1 MKIKNFI
8 LKIVNLPKLIKRLW
22 IILLASLFILVAMK
36 LCFNTWYPIIVEND
50 FIINICNFI
59 DDNKIIKYII
69 AIILYLFNVNIIIL
83 ISTIQKRYINK
94 LIFIIINLIFIF
106 VFTTKSINSLI
117 GSINEF
123 ICLIL
128 CSFIINNYNKT
139 FKQKYKNVLFPIII
153 YLLINIWQLNILFIR
168 DIKNILTDMPTLIS
182 LILQIDY
189 YIFLLITWIGV
200 SYMGIWGVGW
210 LWGKTE
216 TELLALKEEE
226 LKKEKPDEKLIE
238 QIDKKLEELKYETSD

>member
-22 IILLASLFILVAMK
+22 IILWLSLFILVAMK
-36 LCFNTWYPIIVEND
+36 LCFNVWYPIIVEND

-59 DDNKIIKYII
+59 DDNKIIKIL
-69 AIILYLFNVNIIIL
+69 LYLVFYILNCNIIFL
-83 ISTIQKRYINK
+83 TSTIQKKYNNK
-94 LIFIIINLIFIF
+94 LLAIILNVIF
-106 VFTTKSINSLI
+106 VIVYLIKFTYNTI
-117 GSINEF
+117 GSILE
-123 ICLIL
+123 IITIIIL
-128 CSFIINNYNKT
+128 PIIY
-139 FKQKYKNVLFPIII
+139 NVLSKKINIKISILLPIII
-153 YLLINIWQLNILFIR
+153 YILLNLWQLNILFVRNIN
-168 DIKNILTDMPTLIS
+168 NILTDIPTLIS

-200 SYMGIWGVGW
+200 SYMGAWGIGW